1 MATVRHPMWP
11 PGVVETVCKVIAST
25 SYPGLTS
32 SEIGR
37 LLAMRGFRDV
47 IPDGTKWRRLEAAM
61 QTQQQ
66 HDHAA
71 NCLIRF
77 ITDAM
82 EPSRYVDDPN
92 RFSALRDGLTEALAL
107 VGLKVNEQGKVAR
120 AQVARNLDE
129 VAKLAGRLQTELRRR
144 GVHDQVIFY
153 CQEELIR
160 KSLFHAVFE
169 ATKGLAARLRTLS
182 GSTLDGSE
190 LIDYCF
196 ASKTGTPVIRI
207 NSYTS
212 LSDKSEHSGFANH
225 LRGVFGA
232 FRNPPAHTPRATGD
246 WTISEA
252 DALDYFSWLSLL
264 HRRLDKAL
272 VALRIP
278 GAQSAHA
285 TSWSGHIPGTSRR
298 DLLRNDENHRD
309 LSRRSDRMR
318 GAFALVRETLAQ
330 DPAYR
335 PTCWPLPTIVPGSAT
350 QAASSAAAV
359 NGSNH
364 IVLRCSR

>member
-1 MATVRHPMWP
+1 MANLRHPMWP

-25 SYPGLTS
+25 GYPGLTS

-37 LLAMRGFRDV
+37 LLAMRGFQDV

-61 QTQQQ
+61 QTRQQR
-66 HDHAA
+66 DRAS

-107 VGLKVNEQGKVAR
+107 VGLRVNEKGQIATAR
-120 AQVARNLDE
+120 VARNLDE

-144 GVHDQVIFY
+144 GVHEQVIFY

-182 GSTLDGSE
+182 GSTLDGSD
-190 LIDYCF
+190 LVDHCF
-196 ASKTGTPVIRI
+196 ASKTGTPIIRI
-207 NSYTS
+207 NSYMTHS
-212 LSDKSEHSGFANH
+212 ERSEHGGFANN

-232 FRNPPAHTPRATGD
+232 FRNPPAHTPRATAE

-264 HRRLDKAL
+264 HRRLDKAVVARLDPGGRAIARFDIHVVACLFL
-272 VALRIP
+272 VYEIKPRVGGRDAAVAVRTRAGSCP
-278 GAQSAHA
+278 GETCQQSAYPHA
-285 TSWSGHIPGTSRR
+285 HSHNRQGC
-298 DLLRNDENHRD
+298 
-309 LSRRSDRMR
+309 
-318 GAFALVRETLAQ
+318 AQ
-330 DPAYR
+330 P
-335 PTCWPLPTIVPGSAT
+335 SE
-350 QAASSAAAV
+350 
-359 NGSNH
+359 
-364 IVLRCSR
+364 